1 MSHQADLVQL
11 ARQVDFY
18 RQRRRFDVS
27 DAELVALSDRVLRR
41 DPADSGALRVRRL
54 LEYRDARRTRI
65 ERARAWIAAAL
76 WPDILV
82 AEHNES
88 AESQRLRAFSRLT
101 PAAALGVLIGALAC
115 VALLWDAEHAWI
127 AKLWLGCFILV
138 IAIRVTLA
146 RSMRRRL
153 STKTIDADDLINL
166 LLLSIAFGVL
176 WGALLL
182 AVPHLDQSHDAV
194 LPIVFVGACVMSGA
208 LTTYFVIPGASP
220 AYAALV
226 GVPLIYA
233 GATHSAVIGLLAAVY
248 AAWTVVSAMVHER
261 LYTDSVDRTQALIAE
276 RDKLDT
282 ALEAAP
288 TGAGGWLWKTDAEL
302 RLRDVD
308 PGFAKRIGAEP
319 EALADRPLL
328 DIFGDDRRRTTGG
341 PLAVLCVTL
350 GLRKPFHGVRIISH
364 DGRQLRH
371 WELSGSPRFDDA
383 GVFIGYQGV
392 CGETEA
398 AQPLPRPLDDY
409 ADDLTGMPPL
419 WALRPRI
426 EEALL
431 KAQHGRALCAAT
443 LIALDGLDQLPKL
456 ARQRATLLV
465 IAEAAARLRALA
477 GANAVAY
484 LGSGRFLLFC
494 DDFLRVDELVEHA
507 VDTVA
512 KLSGRYDLDGAGSP
526 NIRALGG
533 VALGPVESASSTVL
547 LEQASSALGEA
558 YREADAVHVY
568 RRRSA
573 RPIASINEL
582 RDGLHNALQTNAL
595 FPRYSLVIDIA
606 TRQPVAIRVE
616 PVWESAQF
624 GRVDPLMIDQVAAD
638 MVTRR
643 WLSDLVVGRLLPEA
657 WPVAGPAD
665 LSLDASLL
673 DLADAGLRTKLAA
686 AAAAARATRTGIEVV
701 VDTPIAEGQPSAAA
715 LDLAG
720 PAILVALRGAAAIEG
735 DDQLHQP
742 IASVWLPAAAA
753 DPAGAIAHAKA
764 TFPHLRRI
772 VADGVEDL
780 GTLDR
785 LAALGF
791 TAFAG
796 LPPLTQITADEAI
809 AFTQPDKSRRSNGQS
824 RIAS

>member
-1 MSHQADLVQL
+1 MLTST
-11 ARQVDFY
+11 
-18 RQRRRFDVS
+18 
-27 DAELVALSDRVLRR
+27 
-41 DPADSGALRVRRL
+41 PA
-54 LEYRDARRTRI
+54 
-65 ERARAWIAAAL
+65 
-76 WPDILV
+76 
-82 AEHNES
+82 
-88 AESQRLRAFSRLT
+88 SRLNQ
-101 PAAALGVLIGALAC
+101 I
-115 VALLWDAEHAWI
+115 
-127 AKLWLGCFILV
+127 
-138 IAIRVTLA
+138 
-146 RSMRRRL
+146 
-153 STKTIDADDLINL
+153 
-166 LLLSIAFGVL
+166 
-176 WGALLL
+176 
-182 AVPHLDQSHDAV
+182 
-194 LPIVFVGACVMSGA
+194 
-208 LTTYFVIPGASP
+208 
-220 AYAALV
+220 
-226 GVPLIYA
+226 
-233 GATHSAVIGLLAAVY
+233 
-248 AAWTVVSAMVHER
+248 
-261 LYTDSVDRTQALIAE
+261 
-276 RDKLDT
+276 
-282 ALEAAP
+282 
-288 TGAGGWLWKTDAEL
+288 
-302 RLRDVD
+302 
-308 PGFAKRIGAEP
+308 
-319 EALADRPLL
+319 
-328 DIFGDDRRRTTGG
+328 
-341 PLAVLCVTL
+341 
-350 GLRKPFHGVRIISH
+350 
-364 DGRQLRH
+364 
-371 WELSGSPRFDDA
+371 
-383 GVFIGYQGV
+383 
-392 CGETEA
+392 
-398 AQPLPRPLDDY
+398 AQPLGILYRFNQSEIESRLRKIVERHRPD
-409 ADDLTGMPPL
+409 P
-419 WALRPRI
+419 
-426 EEALL
+426 
-431 KAQHGRALCAAT
+431 T

>member
-1 MSHQADLVQL
+1 MSHQADLVHL

-18 RQRRRFDVS
+18 RRRRRFDVS
-27 DAELVALSDRVLRR
+27 DAELVAMSDRVLRR
-41 DPADSGALRVRRL
+41 DPGDNDALQVRRL
-54 LEYRDARRTRI
+54 LTYRNARRSRI
-65 ERARAWIAAAL
+65 ERARAWIADTL

-82 AEHNES
+82 AEHSES
-88 AESQRLRAFSRLT
+88 AETQRLRAFSRLT
-101 PAAALGVLIGALAC
+101 PAAALGVLVGAVAC
-115 VALLWDAEHAWI
+115 AALLWDAEHAWI

-138 IAIRVTLA
+138 VLVRVRLA
-146 RSMRRRL
+146 RRMRRRL
-153 STKTIDADDLINL
+153 ATKTIHADDLTNL
-166 LLLSIAFGVL
+166 LLLNVAFGVL

-194 LPIVFVGACVMSGA
+194 LPVVFVGACVMSGA
-208 LTTYFVIPGASP
+208 LTTYFVIPRASP
-220 AYAALV
+220 TYAALV

-288 TGAGGWLWKTDAEL
+288 SGAGGWLWKTDADL

-308 PGFAKRIGAEP
+308 SNFAERIGAGP
-319 EALADRPLL
+319 EALTGRPFL
-328 DIFGDDRRRTTGG
+328 DVFGDDRRRTTGG
-341 PLAVLCVTL
+341 PLTALGVTL
-350 GLRKPFHGVRIISH
+350 ALRKPFHGVRIISH
-364 DGRQLRH
+364 DGRQLHH
-371 WELSGSPRFDDA
+371 WEVSGSPRFDDG

-392 CGETEA
+392 FGETEA
-398 AQPLPRPLDDY
+398 AQPVPRALDDY

-456 ARQRATLLV
+456 APRRATLLL
-465 IAEAAARLRALA
+465 IAEAATRLRALA

-494 DDFLRVDELVEHA
+494 DDLLRVDELVDHA
-507 VDTVA
+507 CDVVA
-512 KLSGRYDLDGAGSP
+512 KLSGRYDLDGAGYP
-526 NIRALGG
+526 VIRALGG
-533 VALGPVESASSTVL
+533 IALGPVESASSTVL
-547 LEQASSALGEA
+547 LEHASSALGEA
-558 YREADAVHVY
+558 YREKDAVHVY
-568 RRRSA
+568 RRRST
-573 RPIASINEL
+573 RPVASVDEL
-582 RDGLHNALQTNAL
+582 RAGLHTALKTNAL
-595 FPRYSLVIDIA
+595 FPRYSLVLDIG
-606 TRQPVAIRVE
+606 TRRPVALHIE

-624 GRVDPLMIDQVAAD
+624 GRVDAKMIEQVATD

-643 WLSDLVVGRLLPEA
+643 WLSDFAVGRLVPEG
-657 WPVAGPAD
+657 WPVAGSAD
-665 LSLDASLL
+665 LCLDAALL
-673 DLADAGLRTKLAA
+673 DLGDSGLKAKLAVA
-686 AAAAARATRTGIEVV
+686 ASISRAPQTVIEVV
-701 VDTPIAEGQPSAAA
+701 VEEPAFDQQPRAAA

-720 PAILVALRGAAAIEG
+720 PAILLGLRGTAAVEREAP
-735 DDQLHQP
+735 LAQP
-742 IASVWLPAAAA
+742 VTSVWLPAASA
-753 DPAGAIAHAKA
+753 DLASAIARVKA
-764 TFPHLRRI
+764 TFPNLRRI
-772 VADGVEDL
+772 VAEGVEDL
-780 GTLDR
+780 GALER

-796 LPPLTQITADEAI
+796 LPPLTRVTADEVT
-809 AFTQPDKSRRSNGQS
+809 AFTLPDKSRRSNGQS
-824 RIAS
+824 RLAS